1 MERTYTVHYE
11 TESHIGFTSI
21 RYGELTELKKICK
34 ERGHKITKVE
44 YLVNGKVVKVKKY
57 N

>member
-11 TESHIGFTSI
+11 TESHIGFTTI
-21 RYGELTELKKICK
+21 PYGELTALKRMCK

-44 YLVNGKVVKVKKY
+44 YIVNGKVVKVKKY
-57 N
+57 